1 MLIKINLLFRQTQLS
16 QHILN
21 VADFLSILF
30 KQIIWVN
37 VVSKEVHVNYHTCF
51 VVH

>member
-1 MLIKINLLFRQTQLS
+1 MDNAYKHHQLS

-21 VADFLSILF
+21 VADFLYILF
-30 KQIIWVN
+30 KEIIWVN
-37 VVSKEVHVNYHTCF
+37 EVLKEVHVNDQTCF